1 MTWGESEIGS
11 MVSLRNDE
19 DLTCADGADSW
30 ALVMGLLQL
39 QCVAA
44 LMTVILQRDHA
55 VKCIYGGV
63 KCQKWEAFTFT
74 TRRWPF
80 ICKILNVLTQ
90 RLAWNRRVPP
100 LLFTR
105 FSREMSCKILFR
117 VLGAERDLN
126 HIHFI
131 LQFSSTDLWSLICPL
146 LPCPPP
152 LLFIPGYVGSDCE
165 INYDECLHGSC
176 ANNSTCIDLVADYE
190 CVCPPGF
197 AGELSMSSFS

>member
-1 MTWGESEIGS
+1 MTWGDSEIGS

-39 QCVAA
+39 QCVVS

-90 RLAWNRRVPP
+90 RLAWNMVCRRFCSLDSPEKCHVKFCSGWGGGTWCNSHPFYPAVFQQWP
-100 LLFTR
+100 LI
-105 FSREMSCKILFR
+105 S
-117 VLGAERDLN
+117 DLP
-126 HIHFI
+126 
-131 LQFSSTDLWSLICPL
+131 SPSL
-146 LPCPPP
+146 PP

-165 INYDECLHGSC
+165 INYDECLHGYC